1 MFTIVFGC
9 FIALL
14 IAFVHFITVPSA
26 VFTTDFAIVFEV
38 FLFHQLS
45 LPRLFFARSS
55 FFCCCTTSTTDL
67 REIFSLSGVFY
78 LTIFPDIWHNLLLSR
93 FPWGRRFH
101 LEGSR
106 ASHWGSKYR
115 PAHMFVWITQYAA
128 KGIVR
133 RLCLCI

>member
-1 MFTIVFGC
+1 MTVSSDVFTLPLIFTIVFGC
-9 FIALL
+9 FIAML

-45 LPRLFFARSS
+45 LPRLFFVRSS

-78 LTIFPDIWHNLLLSR
+78 LTIFPDI
-93 FPWGRRFH
+93 
-101 LEGSR
+101 
-106 ASHWGSKYR
+106 
-115 PAHMFVWITQYAA
+115 
-128 KGIVR
+128 
-133 RLCLCI
+133 

>member
-45 LPRLFFARSS
+45 LPRLFFVRN
-55 FFCCCTTSTTDL
+55 F
-67 REIFSLSGVFY
+67 IF
-78 LTIFPDIWHNLLLSR
+78 LLLYHEYYGFERDFFTLRCFLPYNLSR
-93 FPWGRRFH
+93 HLTQPAFIKVSLGPAVPSWRFQGFPLRFEIQTGPYVC
-101 LEGSR
+101 LNYTVC
-106 ASHWGSKYR
+106 SKRY
-115 PAHMFVWITQYAA
+115 
-128 KGIVR
+128 
-133 RLCLCI
+133 CS